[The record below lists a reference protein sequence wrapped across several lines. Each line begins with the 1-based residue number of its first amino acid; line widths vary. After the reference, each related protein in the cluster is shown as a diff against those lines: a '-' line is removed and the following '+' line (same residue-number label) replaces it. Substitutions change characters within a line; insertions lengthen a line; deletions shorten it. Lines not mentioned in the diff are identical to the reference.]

1 MRIDVLSLRNDFKNP
16 LSLGSSSIFLKSE
29 GISCEAQPPTGPG
42 VLVTFSGM
50 PCLRLFPML
59 FHGSRAGTSMS
70 ALSDILP
77 IHPCHFPL
85 NPHSGFISIL
95 SILINVW
102 SDNSDRRTFLATNP
116 FCVLILRTK

>member
-1 MRIDVLSLRNDFKNP
+1 MCIDVLSLRNDFKSP

-42 VLVTFSGM
+42 VLVT
-50 PCLRLFPML
+50 CLRLFPML

-70 ALSDILP
+70 PLSDILP

-102 SDNSDRRTFLATNP
+102 SDNSDRRTFLATDP